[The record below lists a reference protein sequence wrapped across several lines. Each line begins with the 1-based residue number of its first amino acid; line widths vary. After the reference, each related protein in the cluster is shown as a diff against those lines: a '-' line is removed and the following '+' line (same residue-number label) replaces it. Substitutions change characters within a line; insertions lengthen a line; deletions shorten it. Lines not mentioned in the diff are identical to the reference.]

1 MTRGLGGTRHPMVVC
16 LLLVMLLLGLAACGG
31 STTVQCPPRPASSSP
46 QEWVQ
51 APGEVAMALAAPVF
65 GTDEYVQ
72 AAVFNHTQVILRL
85 PPVYNN
91 CAFFTAE
98 RFVGGVW
105 QTFNTCR
112 RLGERPGGGN
122 GGDIYPGGFQNDQLK
137 VFLSPGTYRLKQ
149 AYAIY
154 PANPENVA
162 NLRYVYSL
170 SFQVCVC
177 ARCA

>member
-1 MTRGLGGTRHPMVVC
+1 MTRGVGRIQHPIGVC
-16 LLLVMLLLGLAACGG
+16 LLTAALLLGLAACGG
-31 STTVQCPPRPASSSP
+31 STTVQCPPRFTPSSP

-51 APGEVAMALAAPVF
+51 APGEIVMALAAPVF

-72 AAVFNHTQVILRL
+72 AAVFNHTQVIISL

-98 RFVGGVW
+98 RLVEGVW
-105 QTFNTCR
+105 QAFNTCR

-122 GGDIYPGGFQNDQLK
+122 GGDIYPGGFQDDQLK

-149 AYAIY
+149 VYAIY
-154 PANPENVA
+154 PHN
-162 NLRYVYSL
+162 RFTIDGTIYSL
-170 SFQVCVC
+170 PFQVCVC

>member
-1 MTRGLGGTRHPMVVC
+1 MTRGLGGTRHSMVIY
-16 LLLVMLLLGLAACGG
+16 LLLLAMLLGLAACGG
-31 STTVQCPPRPASSSP
+31 STTVQCPARPTPSRPEA
-46 QEWVQ
+46 WVQ
-51 APGEVAMALAAPVF
+51 APGEVALALSATVF

-72 AAVFNHTQVILRL
+72 AAVFNHTQVIIET
-85 PPVYNN
+85 PPVLNN

-98 RFVGGVW
+98 RLVNDVR
-105 QTFNTCR
+105 QAFNTCR
-112 RLGERPGGGN
+112 GSGEGRVGGN
-122 GGDIYPGGFQNDQLK
+122 GGTVYPGTSRIDHLRIL
-137 VFLSPGTYRLKQ
+137 LSPGTYRLKQ

-170 SFQVCVC
+170 PFQVCVC